1 MPAVVK
7 CPNGCKLRVPA
18 SKAFDS
24 FQCPKCS
31 ASIRIPP
38 DETDRFQA
46 NPKSILNA
54 TLSSELVNFV
64 SDDILFID
72 GSRDDDELKNPSSAY
87 TSNNVIPPEIP
98 VEHRQSNLSTSP
110 IEAAITPPTIPSEEP
125 GDDAPDPAKEKEAFQ
140 VLTKSIDEEESKI
153 RELEETLSQARSSH
167 GSMLDFVNQW
177 INDKENLGIV
187 HNKQICGR
195 AYSLSWAMIVIGTFL
210 LGPVIYTMIGWIGKD
225 YHLPLGRWSYMLI
238 FFSAIQF
245 LYALFLSQ
253 IPDWTST
260 RFVSYLMLGMTVFTT
275 FLLSVS
281 MLSGSDSSLFRF
293 LELSVS
299 ERGKVS
305 GWLLVMLIGFGLM
318 SYLCGR
324 TTQFWM
330 EEEARRVV

>member
-38 DETDRFQA
+38 DETERFQS

-72 GSRDDDELKNPSSAY
+72 GSRDDDGVKNPSSAH
-87 TSNNVIPPEIP
+87 TSKNVVPPEIP
-98 VEHRQSNLSTSP
+98 VEHSQPNLNTSP
-110 IEAAITPPTIPSEEP
+110 IETVIVPPMIPSVKA
-125 GDDAPDPAKEKEAFQ
+125 GDDLADPAKEKEAIE
-140 VLTKSIDEEESKI
+140 VLTKSIDKEESKI
-153 RELEETLSQARSSH
+153 RELEETISQARSNH

-177 INDKENLGIV
+177 INHEENPGIV

-293 LELSVS
+293 LELSIS

-324 TTQFWM
+324 TTQSWM